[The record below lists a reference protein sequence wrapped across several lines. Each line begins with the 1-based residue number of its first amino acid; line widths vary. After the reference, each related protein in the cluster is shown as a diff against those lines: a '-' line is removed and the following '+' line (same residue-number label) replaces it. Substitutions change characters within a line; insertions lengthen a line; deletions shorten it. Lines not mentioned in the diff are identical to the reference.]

1 MSLNTADPQV
11 VKTEYKALLGEGPVW
26 DDQEQQLYWV
36 DILNGKLMIHD
47 PERNENYRYD
57 VGEHIGVAVLREKGG
72 LVLALKSGFAFFDTG
87 DQEIK
92 PIRDPEAGLEGN
104 RFNDGKCDP
113 SGRFWAGT
121 MAYNLQKGA
130 ASLYSLNPDL
140 SVDKKISGV
149 TISNGMAW
157 NTDDDIF
164 YFIDTPERAVYA
176 FDYEQET
183 GKIGNRRVVKV
194 LENGEGLPDGM
205 TIDTENKLWIALYN
219 GSKIIRV
226 DPVSGERLFEIALPV
241 PKVTS
246 CTFGGGDLDELY
258 ITTAREHMSDEDIE
272 KAPLSG
278 SLFKVKVPFRGKPAF
293 RFTG

>member
-1 MSLNTADPQV
+1 MSSNIEPQV
-11 VKTEYKALLGEGPVW
+11 VTSEYKALLGESPVW
-26 DDQEQQLYWV
+26 DESEQQLYWV
-36 DILNGKLMIHD
+36 DILNGKIFVHTPGTEEILS
-47 PERNENYRYD
+47 YG
-57 VGEHIGVAVLREKGG
+57 VGEHLGAVALRNKGG

-87 DQEIK
+87 DREVK
-92 PIRDPEAGLEGN
+92 PITDPEAGLDNN

-113 SGRFWAGT
+113 FGRFWAGT

-149 TISNGMAW
+149 TISNGTAW

-164 YFIDTPERAVYA
+164 YYIDTPERAVYA
-176 FDYEQET
+176 FDYEKES
-183 GKIGNRRVVKV
+183 GEIKNRRVVKV
-194 LENGEGLPDGM
+194 LEEGEGFPDGM
-205 TIDTENKLWIALYN
+205 TIDTENMLWIALYN
-219 GSKIIRV
+219 GSKVIRV
-226 DPVSGERLFEIALPV
+226 DPVSGDRLLEIPLPV

-258 ITTAREHMSDEDIE
+258 ITTAREHMSDDDIE

-278 SLFKVKVPFRGKPAF
+278 SLFKAKVSFRGKPAF
-293 RFTG
+293 RFAG